1 MEEIDLG
8 GCKDGVGVSLA
19 EELFEAA
26 ARQVGEKQG
35 GSTYSDLLRFVN
47 LSCSL
52 CETHATLWT
61 EMANGPLRRLM
72 R

>member
-1 MEEIDLG
+1 MEEVDLG

-35 GSTYSDLLRFVN
+35 GSTHSDLLRCVHQLTVRDSCN
-47 LSCSL
+47 LMERNVLCS
-52 CETHATLWT
+52 
-61 EMANGPLRRLM
+61 
-72 R
+72 